1 MRRPALVSLS
11 VALLAGGVTMVDAG
25 AEERQGEPVVLV
37 LSGGGARGAAHVG
50 VLRLLDELCVPVDAV
65 VGTSMGAVVGG
76 LYAAGLEADALERVI
91 RDIDWVDAFVD
102 RPRRSQLTYRRKRDD
117 DAFLIPFEVGAKGG
131 ALQLP
136 AGLIQAQKL
145 ALYLRENAIAVSAI
159 RDFDRLPTPYRAVAA
174 DLVNGDA
181 VVMAGG
187 DLVTAMQ
194 ASMSAPGVFAPVE
207 REGRTLVDGGLAMN
221 LPVEAAREAF
231 GDARMIAVDV
241 GFPLAP
247 PEALDSAVAIADQAL
262 NILIGRETRRQ
273 RELLE
278 DDDVYIKPEL
288 GLLPSTAFDRT
299 QEAIDIGYRTAETQR
314 DALAA
319 LSEAPA
325 ACAARRSARRARMD
339 EGEKVPRFVSVET
352 DVDISPRV
360 IETRLAT
367 QPGAPLSLD
376 RLRDDLARVY
386 GLGFFERVDYR
397 WVSRDGEE
405 GIVIDAREKAW
416 GPGYLRFGLGIEED
430 FEGSGTFTVSA
441 RYLRK
446 PINRLGAEWR
456 TDLTLGTR
464 SRLESEFYQPL
475 DFNLRYFVAPRVVLE
490 ERNINIFDGDE
501 RIARYRLEGGE
512 AGVFFGREISN
523 WGELRAGVVRGA
535 ANATVQVG
543 DPLLPTIDVNTG
555 GYRLSFGFDTL
566 DDTISPTDGSRLDLV
581 LDMERVGLGGE
592 RNYER
597 LRGNWAT
604 FTTRGRHTFLFGA
617 DWATT
622 ENADD
627 LVQAGTELGGFL
639 NLSGLDRGAL
649 VGPHAFVGR
658 AVYQHRFGETGGGLF
673 DLPIYVGTSLEA
685 GNVWQTRDD
694 VSASDLIFNGSV
706 FARLDTVVGPLF
718 LGTGYGENG
727 ETSVYLFIGT
737 PITNDF
743 LR

>member
-1 MRRPALVSLS
+1 MHRPALVALC
-11 VALLAGGVTMVDAG
+11 ALLYAIGIPAADVS
-25 AEERQGEPVVLV
+25 AEEGARRPVVLV

-50 VLRLLDELCVPVDAV
+50 VLRLIDELCVPVDAV

-91 RDIDWVDAFVD
+91 RDIDWLDAFVD
-102 RPRRSQLTYRRKRDD
+102 RPRRAQLSYRRKRDD
-117 DAFLIPFEVGAKGG
+117 DAFLIPFEVGAQGG
-131 ALQLP
+131 SLRLP

-145 ALYLRENAIAVSAI
+145 ALYLRENAIAVTAI

-174 DLVNGDA
+174 DLFSGDT
-181 VVMAGG
+181 VVMSAG

-194 ASMSAPGVFAPVE
+194 ASMSAPGVFAPVQ

-221 LPVEAAREAF
+221 LPVEAARDAF
-231 GDARMIAVDV
+231 GDATIIAVDV

-247 PEALDSAVAIADQAL
+247 PEQLDSAVAIADQAL

-273 RELLE
+273 RELLDE
-278 DDDVYIKPEL
+278 ADVYIQPEL
-288 GLLPSTAFDRT
+288 GLLPSTAFDRS
-299 QEAIDIGYRTAETQR
+299 QEAIEIGYRTAEMQR
-314 DALAA
+314 GALAT
-319 LSEAPA
+319 LSQPPA
-325 ACAARRSARRARMD
+325 ACAAQRSARRARM
-339 EGEKVPRFVSVET
+339 EGVQKVPRFVSVET

-360 IETRLAT
+360 IGTRLGT
-367 QPGAPLSLD
+367 QPGEPLSLD
-376 RLRDDLARVY
+376 RLREDLARVY
-386 GLGFFERVDYR
+386 GLGLFERVDYR

-405 GIVIDAREKAW
+405 GIVIDAREKSW
-416 GPGYLRFGLGIEED
+416 GPGYMRFGLGIEED
-430 FEGSGTFTVSA
+430 FEGSGNFTVSA
-441 RYLRK
+441 RYLRT

-475 DFNLRYFVAPRVVLE
+475 DFNLRYFVAPRIVLE
-490 ERNINIFDGDE
+490 QRNLNIFEGDE
-501 RIARYRLEGGE
+501 RIARYRLGGGE

-523 WGELRAGVVRGA
+523 WGEVRVGAVRGTV
-535 ANATVQVG
+535 NASVKVG
-543 DPLLPTIDVNTG
+543 DPLLETIDVNTG
-555 GYRLSFGFDTL
+555 GYRLSLGFDTL
-566 DDTISPTDGSRLDLV
+566 DDTISPADGSRLDLV
-581 LDMERVGLGGE
+581 LDLERAGLGGA

-604 FTTRGRHTFLFGA
+604 FVTRGRHTVLFGA

-622 ENADD
+622 SNADD
-627 LVQAGTELGGFL
+627 LVQAFTELGGFL

-658 AVYQHRFGETGGGLF
+658 AAYQRRFGETGGGLF
-673 DLPIYVGTSLEA
+673 DLPVYLGASIEA

-694 VSASDLIFNGSV
+694 VSAADLIINGSL
-706 FARLDTVVGPLF
+706 FARLDTFVGPLF
-718 LGTGYGENG
+718 LGAGFGENG
-727 ETSVYLFIGT
+727 ETSIYLFIGA